1 MGDDDGL
8 VCAYIN
14 AQDGKWQEISWG
26 DIRKWQ
32 RGDGL
37 LWIHLDRAAER
48 AKSWLQNES
57 GLDPLISENHRQH
70 VA

>member
-14 AQDGKWQEISWG
+14 AQDGKWQEISWE

-37 LWIHLDRAAER
+37 LWIHLDRAADLTDFLNQR
-48 AKSWLQNES
+48 DRDYCI
-57 GLDPLISENHRQH
+57 GMISSRW
-70 VA
+70 